1 MIPQWCVSSIIRCR
15 IAKVLRHK
23 TKTVRERRRPRT
35 WRQLSRP
42 RSGQWPWRPRWWKYC
57 LETLQ
62 ARQWLPSLTEEVC
75 GPACMAL
82 NLLRFHGIGFHA
94 FTIHAFTNRHLQYV
108 DMRWMSDKRYHTVP
122 CEIQVHYL
130 TSNVPC
136 LSGLYDICNMQLSA

>member
-1 MIPQWCVSSIIRCR
+1 MIESKLSDKIVGYQPTVDASHQMSGVLNCLVLVQDSDHQDRDQDGESTVSRLFRRDSI
-15 IAKVLRHK
+15 LR
-23 TKTVRERRRPRT
+23 
-35 WRQLSRP
+35 RQS
-42 RSGQWPWRPRWWKYC
+42 
-57 LETLQ
+57 
-62 ARQWLPSLTEEVC
+62 SLTEEVC

-82 NLLRFHGIGFHA
+82 NLLRFHGIGFHV
-94 FTIHAFTNRHLQYV
+94 FTNRHLQYV